1 MNSTDDISQRIVGH
15 DKTAAVS
22 VYRSI
27 MEAIREGDLKA
38 GDKLPNEREL
48 ARRFATSRS
57 TIRNVLAM
65 MSTQGLVTRKVGSG
79 SYLSENLNQ
88 QLSDTDRPVA
98 AWHKEVPTYSEILEG
113 RLLFEPM
120 MMTLVTVR
128 ATEDDFAKMRHHLQ
142 GIREAQE
149 WLQYK
154 EHIYAVH
161 QAMFAATRNRF
172 LIQIFDNVI
181 ADRRAVQY
189 DGQHSLHSAVSDIVR
204 EQTLRELTPL
214 VEALEARDGKLAQK
228 RADDYFTRILAS
240 LSVYG

>member
-1 MNSTDDISQRIVGH
+1 MNNNDDISRRIVGH
-15 DKTAAVS
+15 DKTAAVGI
-22 VYRSI
+22 YRAI
-27 MEAIREGDLKA
+27 MQAIRDGDLKA

-48 ARRFATSRS
+48 ARRFDTSRS

-79 SYLSENLNQ
+79 SYLAEQLQQ
-88 QLSDTDRPVA
+88 QLDVTDRPVA

-120 MMTLVTVR
+120 MMTLVASR
-128 ATEDDFAKMRHHLQ
+128 ATDEDFAKMRHHLQ

-149 WLQYK
+149 WILYK

-161 QAMFAATRNRF
+161 QAIFAATRNRF

-189 DGQHSLHSAVSDIVR
+189 DGQHSVNAAVSEMVR
-204 EQTLRELTPL
+204 EQTYRELLPL

-228 RADDYFTRILAS
+228 RADDYFTRILVS
-240 LSVYG
+240 LSLYG

>member
-1 MNSTDDISQRIVGH
+1 MNNIDDISRRIVGH

-27 MEAIREGDLKA
+27 MQAIREGDLKA

-48 ARRFATSRS
+48 ARRFETSRS

-79 SYLSENLNQ
+79 SYLSDNLEQ
-88 QLSDTDRPVA
+88 QLNETDRPVA
-98 AWHKEVPTYSEILEG
+98 AWHKEVPTYTEILEG

-120 MMTLVTVR
+120 MMTMVASR
-128 ATEDDFAKMRHHLQ
+128 ATDEDFAKMRLHLQ
-142 GIREAQE
+142 GIRDARE
-149 WLQYK
+149 WIVYK
-154 EHIYAVH
+154 ENIYAVH

-189 DGQHSLHSAVSDIVR
+189 DGQHSVHAAVSDIVR
-204 EQTLRELTPL
+204 EQTLKELVPI

-228 RADDYFTRILAS
+228 RADDYFTRILVS
-240 LSVYG
+240 LSLYG

>member
-1 MNSTDDISQRIVGH
+1 MTNSDDISQRIVGH

-22 VYRSI
+22 IYRAI
-27 MEAIREGDLKA
+27 MQSIREGDLKA

-48 ARRFATSRS
+48 ARRFETSRS

-79 SYLSENLNQ
+79 SYLSDNLQQ
-88 QLSDTDRPVA
+88 QLNVTDRPVA
-98 AWHKEVPTYSEILEG
+98 AWHTEVPTYSEILEG
-113 RLLFEPM
+113 RLLFEPV
-120 MMTLVTVR
+120 MMTLAASR
-128 ATEDDFAKMRHHLQ
+128 ASAEDFATMRHHLQ

-149 WLQYK
+149 WILYK

-161 QAMFAATRNRF
+161 QAIFAATRNRF

-189 DGQHSLHSAVSDIVR
+189 DGQHSLHSAVGEMVR

-228 RADDYFTRILAS
+228 LADDYFTRILAS